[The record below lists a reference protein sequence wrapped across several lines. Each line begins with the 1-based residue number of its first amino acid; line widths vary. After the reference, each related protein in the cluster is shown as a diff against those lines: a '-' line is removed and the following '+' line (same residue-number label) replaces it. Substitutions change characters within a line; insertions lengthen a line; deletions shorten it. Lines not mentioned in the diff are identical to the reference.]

1 MAIIMSTNEAT
12 PVSKKRTNTPA
23 YDDVI
28 DWNLFAERRF
38 EDIEELN
45 DLVQGWDFEFHQLKA
60 GRSPAELLQLGRPEF
75 MLTRFYF
82 EQPYHQRGCTAQDA
96 MTIGLIEEGMD
107 EVTTPDGVV
116 QQDDILCF
124 PSGRELSAVSRAG
137 FKGYSLTISDAL
149 FNEVA
154 ESCGTQVEASIG
166 TEQQVLRCSHSNMNT
181 LRHVLRRTSRSLA
194 QIKTSENSSEKIRDL
209 EFNLIRRLLLAITD
223 SRPADRLKL
232 THRKQIVLQRARDYI
247 EANADKPITVLE
259 LAKASG
265 SCMRTLEYVFRDYFD
280 VTPKAYLKSRRL
292 VAVRHELLLSLPS
305 KPSINEIANRWGFWH
320 MSQFATDYRRFFG
333 ELPSETLLPI

>member
-1 MAIIMSTNEAT
+1 MGKNQAT
-12 PVSKKRTNTPA
+12 PVSKTRMNTPILNDA
-23 YDDVI
+23 A
-28 DWNLFAERRF
+28 DWHLLAERRF

-96 MTIGLIEEGMD
+96 LTIGLTEEGID
-107 EVTTPDGVV
+107 EVTTPDGAV

-124 PSGRELSAVSRAG
+124 PSGRELSCVSRPH
-137 FKGYSLTISDAL
+137 FKGYSLSISETLIDK
-149 FNEVA
+149 VA
-154 ESCGTQVEASIG
+154 ESCGLQVGASIG
-166 TEQQVLRCSHSNMNT
+166 AVQQVLHCRRSDMNT
-181 LRHVLRRTSRSLA
+181 IRRQLRRASRNLA
-194 QIKTSENSSEKIRDL
+194 QIKKAANSPEIIRDL
-209 EFNLIRRLLLAITD
+209 EFNLIRHLLLAITV
-223 SRPADRLKL
+223 SRPTDQLNL
-232 THRKQIVLQRARDYI
+232 TNRKQIVLQRARDYI

-265 SCMRTLEYVFRDYFD
+265 SCVRTLEYVFRDYFD

-292 VAVRHELLLSLPS
+292 VAVRHELLHSLHS
-305 KPSINEIANRWGFWH
+305 KPLINEIANRWGFWH
-320 MSQFATDYRRFFG
+320 MSQFAADYSHFFG
-333 ELPSETLLPI
+333 ELPSETLRAT